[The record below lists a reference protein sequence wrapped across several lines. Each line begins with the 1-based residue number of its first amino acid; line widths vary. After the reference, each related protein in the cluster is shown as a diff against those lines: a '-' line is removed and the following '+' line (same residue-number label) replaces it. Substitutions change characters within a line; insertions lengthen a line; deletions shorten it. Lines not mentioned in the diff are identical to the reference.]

1 MMSRLVE
8 VSLILG
14 VGFAALAFGG
24 TEAPTFAL
32 VQILFFGVAALVL
45 TRGPAS
51 FPKFTTPWA
60 LAIPAM
66 LTALVLLQLCPLPS
80 GLVQRL
86 TGREDSIPWANS
98 HLSIEPFS
106 TRAHIL
112 ILLSCFVAFYFAQ
125 IARKDRDRTMRLI
138 AAFLVLGTFEALYG
152 SVQYLGGWQKIF
164 FYAKQFDLEEA
175 TGTYINR
182 NHYAGML
189 EMILPF
195 SLALL
200 FFEYGKLRRTGSA
213 AAGTIKQLP
222 TRQTLQKLVLCLSI
236 AVVLFAGLLFSRS
249 RMGIVAGSASLLV
262 IFALAGASRF
272 QERMGILLSLLFVA
286 ISICLA
292 IWIGPGPIV
301 ERFADV
307 QQEFSKSEQS
317 RLSIWRDARTLAR
330 QDPIFGTGL
339 GTFPVAY
346 TAVQTTFPGQFVNHA
361 HNDYLEL
368 AIDLGLPA
376 ALILFAVIFFILAR
390 AVRTFLSASALFER
404 SVALG
409 CAGSIV
415 AILLHSLAD
424 FNLYIPANAVLFSTI
439 LGMALR
445 PQESTVMGKAS
456 CA

>member
-1 MMSRLVE
+1 MSRLVE

-14 VGFAALAFGG
+14 VGFAVLAFGG

-32 VQILFFGVAALVL
+32 VQFLFFGVVALVL
-45 TRGPAS
+45 ANGPER
-51 FPKFTTPWA
+51 FLKFTTPWG

-66 LTALVLLQLCPLPS
+66 LTVVVLLQLCPLPS
-80 GLVQRL
+80 TLVHRL
-86 TGREDSIPWANS
+86 TGRENSVPWANL

-106 TRAHIL
+106 TRTHIL

-125 IARKDRDRTMRLI
+125 IVRKDRDRTMRLI
-138 AAFLVLGTFEALYG
+138 AALLVLGTFEALYG
-152 SVQYLGGWQKIF
+152 LVQYLGGWQKIF

-200 FFEYGKLRRTGSA
+200 FFEYGKLRKTGSPTA
-213 AAGTIKQLP
+213 VTIKQLLM
-222 TRQTLQKLVLCLSI
+222 RQTLQKLVLCLSI
-236 AVVLFAGLLFSRS
+236 AVVLFAALLFSRS
-249 RMGIVAGSASLLV
+249 RMGIVAGLVSLLV
-262 IFALAGASRF
+262 IFALAAASRF
-272 QERMGILLSLLFVA
+272 HGKMGILLSTLFVA

-301 ERFADV
+301 GRFADV
-307 QQEFSKSEQS
+307 QQEFRKSEQS
-317 RLSIWRDARTLAR
+317 RLSIWRDARTLVR

-390 AVRTFLSASALFER
+390 AVRTFLFAPGLFER

-415 AILLHSLAD
+415 AILLHSLTD

-439 LGMALR
+439 LGLALR
-445 PQESTVMGKAS
+445 PQESLFMGKTS
-456 CA
+456 

>member
-1 MMSRLVE
+1 MSRLVE

-14 VGFAALAFGG
+14 VGFAVLAFGG

-45 TRGPAS
+45 ARGPAS
-51 FPKFTTPWA
+51 FLKLTTPWA

-66 LTALVLLQLCPLPS
+66 LTVVVLLQLCPLPS
-80 GLVQRL
+80 TLVHRL
-86 TGREDSIPWANS
+86 TGRENSVPWANL

-106 TRAHIL
+106 TRTHIL
-112 ILLSCFVAFYFAQ
+112 ILLSCLVAFYFAQ
-125 IARKDRDRTMRLI
+125 IVRKDRDRTMRLI
-138 AAFLVLGTFEALYG
+138 AALLVLGTFEALYG
-152 SVQYLGGWQKIF
+152 LVQYLGGWQKIF

-200 FFEYGKLRRTGSA
+200 FFEYGKLRKTGSPTA
-213 AAGTIKQLP
+213 VTIKQLLM
-222 TRQTLQKLVLCLSI
+222 RQTLQKLVLCLSI
-236 AVVLFAGLLFSRS
+236 AVVLFAALLFSRS
-249 RMGIVAGSASLLV
+249 RMGIVAGLVSLLV
-262 IFALAGASRF
+262 IFALAAASRF
-272 QERMGILLSLLFVA
+272 HGKMGILLSTLFVA

-301 ERFADV
+301 GRFADV
-307 QQEFSKSEQS
+307 QQEFRKSEQS
-317 RLSIWRDARTLAR
+317 RLSIWRDARTLVR

-390 AVRTFLSASALFER
+390 AVRTFLFAPGLFER

-409 CAGSIV
+409 CVGSIV
-415 AILLHSLAD
+415 AILLHSLTD

-439 LGMALR
+439 LGLALR
-445 PQESTVMGKAS
+445 PQESLFMGKTS
-456 CA
+456 

>member
-1 MMSRLVE
+1 MSRLVE

-45 TRGPAS
+45 ARGPAS

-86 TGREDSIPWANS
+86 TGREDSIPWANP

-200 FFEYGKLRRTGSA
+200 FFEYGKLRRTGSTTSR
-213 AAGTIKQLP
+213 TIKQLL

-249 RMGIVAGSASLLV
+249 RMGIVAGLASLLV

-272 QERMGILLSLLFVA
+272 QGRMGILLSILFVG

-301 ERFADV
+301 GRFADV

-317 RLSIWRDARTLAR
+317 RLSIWRDARTLVR

-361 HNDYLEL
+361 HNDYVEL
-368 AIDLGLPA
+368 AIDLGLPG
-376 ALILFAVIFFILAR
+376 ALILFAAIFFILAR
-390 AVRTFLSASALFER
+390 AVRTFLFAPGLFER

-415 AILLHSLAD
+415 AILLHSLTD

-439 LGMALR
+439 L
-445 PQESTVMGKAS
+445 
-456 CA
+456 